1 MYGFKGPENDVTISK
16 SLPSLWELSSGND
29 NTVETWM
36 RGFTS
41 WLWGPEGEN
50 SQTCSFPVDF
60 LILVLANH
68 PGPTQKAINTL
79 VAQFTRLSL
88 SKTQTTVFRPETAG
102 VARQDLL
109 IPGNERRGLGLKQDT
124 DWVSQWNE
132 GLWFL
137 LGSELLS
144 SEPHLR
150 WTVLDLN

>member
-1 MYGFKGPENDVTISK
+1 MEAT
-16 SLPSLWELSSGND
+16 
-29 NTVETWM
+29 
-36 RGFTS
+36 
-41 WLWGPEGEN
+41 
-50 SQTCSFPVDF
+50 
-60 LILVLANH
+60 
-68 PGPTQKAINTL
+68 TL
-79 VAQFTRLSL
+79 RLSNWLGGFPGGPVVKTAPSNTGL
-88 SKTQTTVFRPETAG
+88 SKTQTTVLRPETAG